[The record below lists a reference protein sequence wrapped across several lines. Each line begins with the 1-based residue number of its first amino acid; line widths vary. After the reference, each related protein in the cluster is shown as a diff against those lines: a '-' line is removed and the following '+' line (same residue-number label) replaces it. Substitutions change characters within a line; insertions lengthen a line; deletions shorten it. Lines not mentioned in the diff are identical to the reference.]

1 MDRKR
6 VIKRLAALFGE
17 MVKNRNSMGKVWKN
31 IALGKE
37 AFGLMAELPDVL
49 PGEYETPAEKAAL
62 LGRMLEQME
71 ETLSPRFCIGVREY
85 MKGLD
90 AGNEENERKMGQ
102 LRDFVNPDLPV
113 EAYCQKYGRC
123 LKFDPVERT
132 QEWEDCIE
140 DVERECARRL
150 RFQRWRMGFCFV
162 YWSVKREAL
171 EKRGIEWRSPQAMNP
186 RVMFD
191 WGKQ

>member
-171 EKRGIEWRSPQAMNP
+171 EKRGIEWRSPKAMNP

-191 WGKQ
+191 